1 MTSPEVTRTSV
12 ACEVKLYLAL
22 PFPSSSRLALPGLV
36 ASSSS
41 VPLRARFGFGAA
53 TSRSPDPCS
62 GTAGPQG
69 RRPSAWQV
77 PPATHGV
84 PALGSSQAC
93 QLTPRERAA
102 RSPSSS
108 FPSSPSGRAP
118 SPVIGPT
125 SVPVPS
131 PPKACPKVPART
143 HEPLDRLPVNRPTPH
158 PHGGPV
164 GPRESVEHRF
174 VIGTTLTPFWVRRRR
189 VYRFRSGPTNYRVA
203 ARSPAQPRSPGQ
215 RPLGGTRC
223 SPAATRRLSFRAAAN
238 KSDSLEPHRR
248 SGRRRTWEHGVAGH
262 HRPHRSAEIWLSSG
276 PMASH
281 QDVKIAG
288 LGEAPSED
296 RDPVQLET
304 RVGLRD

>member
-1 MTSPEVTRTSV
+1 VFRNCW
-12 ACEVKLYLAL
+12 A
-22 PFPSSSRLALPGLV
+22 
-36 ASSSS
+36 
-41 VPLRARFGFGAA
+41 
-53 TSRSPDPCS
+53 SRSPS
-62 GTAGPQG
+62 LSVAGAACDAW
-69 RRPSAWQV
+69 SAG
-77 PPATHGV
+77 AGLIAGV
-84 PALGSSQAC
+84 PADA
-93 QLTPRERAA
+93 ERARGSQSLLFLPILSVWS
-102 RSPSSS
+102 RSQ
-108 FPSSPSGRAP
+108 
-118 SPVIGPT
+118 PVIGPT

-143 HEPLDRLPVNRPTPH
+143 HEPLDPLPVNRPTPH

-174 VIGTTLTPFWVRRRR
+174 VIGTTLTPFWVRRRPR
-189 VYRFRSGPTNYRVA
+189 LQVQIGTHKPRAA

-281 QDVKIAG
+281 QDVKVAG
-288 LGEAPSED
+288 LGEARRP
-296 RDPVQLET
+296 
-304 RVGLRD
+304 